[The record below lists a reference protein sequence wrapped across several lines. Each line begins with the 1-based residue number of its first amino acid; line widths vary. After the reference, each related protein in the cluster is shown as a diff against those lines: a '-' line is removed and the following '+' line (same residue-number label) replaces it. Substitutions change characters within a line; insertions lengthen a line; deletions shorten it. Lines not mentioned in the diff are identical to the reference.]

1 MCLTP
6 YSSRTSVIWGEVLW
20 LVRKGS
26 NILIRPLFVRSLPND
41 GEKKAVFRTYDTSTT
56 HLHYQEGRR
65 AETFK
70 NHAYFEYIGNS
81 LLEFMLRS
89 SFSIIGTLIPII
101 RYLGAT
107 SNTPLLEREAGRRG
121 GCECS

>member
-1 MCLTP
+1 MGRKKQ
-6 YSSRTSVIWGEVLW
+6 YS
-20 LVRKGS
+20 
-26 NILIRPLFVRSLPND
+26 
-41 GEKKAVFRTYDTSTT
+41 ATYDTSTT

-121 GCECS
+121 GCECLRFVYNGRGHVYAPFTSHRLYFHQTLVARFTHPETVTHL